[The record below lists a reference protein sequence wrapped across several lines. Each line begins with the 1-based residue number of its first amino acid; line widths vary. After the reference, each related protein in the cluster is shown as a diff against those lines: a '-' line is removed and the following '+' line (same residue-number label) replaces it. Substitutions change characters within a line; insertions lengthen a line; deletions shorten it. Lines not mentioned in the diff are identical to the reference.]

1 MLSENEF
8 LCLPSQYT
16 YVSLIGDFNGRTSV
30 EKDYF
35 LFDEKDE
42 ANTFSDFI
50 ENGASCLDLLESP
63 RERKIKDLGKN
74 RHGALLLDCCK
85 GNNMFILNGRLS
97 GDKDGNFTCKGTSVV
112 DYCISNVHFL
122 CKFHCLN
129 FYNFLVC
136 NLMYIVHYL
145 YLYMAMLCLMILTKA
160 HPNTLKRMLKG

>member
-1 MLSENEF
+1 LS
-8 LCLPSQYT
+8 SQFKYI
-16 YVSLIGDFNGRTSV
+16 SLIGDFNGRTSV

-97 GDKDGNFTCKGTSVV
+97 GDKPFQLSLERVRMCFGKNHQAK
-112 DYCISNVHFL
+112 
-122 CKFHCLN
+122 HCH
-129 FYNFLVC
+129 VK
-136 NLMYIVHYL
+136 I
-145 YLYMAMLCLMILTKA
+145 
-160 HPNTLKRMLKG
+160 